1 MNITYVA
8 IGLLAFSL
16 IGILVLLLYLRII
29 KHKYKKNS
37 ALFAKDNLMVKNKS
51 SFKDI
56 LDRLYQIVY
65 MTFVKMPVI
74 KYYTKK
80 TRLKLEMTNDYT
92 EYELR
97 KRTGKYM
104 LFAVIFI
111 FISLFVL
118 INLVN
123 DLYMTLIVIVG
134 VLIIAEKMIDLGIT
148 SVSNKILRQMPDAF
162 TTIRHAFHEH
172 GMIDEAFST
181 VIDELGDKEI
191 GPQLRRIKEAI
202 ISDNPEVELEKY
214 YDSAPNRFLKLFAGI
229 SYLTYDLGDRKIDG
243 TSVYLKNLNN
253 ILQEIY
259 LEILKQDKIN
269 YMFRSLN
276 VIAVVP
282 LVCIKP
288 LQAWAESN
296 FPALSN
302 FYNSSFGFIMQSLI
316 IISIFV
322 SYLMLRIVKE
332 DSEQIKFDRV
342 ASVRWQDKLYKVPI
356 IKQIVDAFK
365 SRPHTRKN
373 RNETILIK
381 NTNSYL
387 TIEWLYVNKITAAF
401 VTFILALILMFNI
414 TRIDI
419 KATYEK
425 ISDEFLSFGQLTE
438 TQEQAAQA
446 INERD
451 KTYIDKYKNKNVTKE
466 QLEME
471 FTDPV
476 TGKADADEVAR
487 VYNKIQSVK
496 NSYIKFW
503 QVLTSFIL
511 AFIAYYAPSVMLF
524 IRNKIREMEKENE
537 IMQFQSIILM
547 LMYIDRIDVQT
558 ILEWLCRFSYAFKEP
573 ISTCLNNYEAGAYE
587 ALEDLKEAVPYKDF
601 QRIVEQLQ
609 SAVERI
615 PIRDAFDELETERA
629 FFYERRK
636 EGNERLIK
644 KKTTIGKV
652 LGFTPMVLLI
662 GGYLVAPLMIVSIM
676 QMMNYF
682 TKMSF

>member
-1 MNITYVA
+1 MSVTYIA
-8 IGLLAFSL
+8 IGLLAVSV
-16 IGILVLLLYLRII
+16 IGITVLLVYLRLL

-37 ALFAKDNLMVKNKS
+37 ALFAKDNLVVKNKS

-56 LDRLYQIVY
+56 FDRLYQMVY

-92 EYELR
+92 EYEIR

-104 LFAVIFI
+104 LIAVIFI
-111 FISLFVL
+111 FVSLFVL
-118 INLVN
+118 LNLVN
-123 DLYMTLIVIVG
+123 DLYMSLIVIVG

-148 SVSNKILRQMPDAF
+148 SVSNKILRQMPDTF
-162 TTIRHAFHEH
+162 TAIRHAFHEH
-172 GMIDEAFST
+172 GMIDEAFNT
-181 VIDELGDKEI
+181 AIDEMGDKEI
-191 GPQLRRIKEAI
+191 GPQLKKIKEAI

-214 YDSAPNRFLKLFAGI
+214 YDTAPNRFLKLFAGI
-229 SYLTYDLGDRKIDG
+229 SYLTYDLGDRKVDG

-253 ILQEIY
+253 ILQDIY

-276 VIAVVP
+276 IIAVVP

-288 LQAWAESN
+288 LQTWAESN

-342 ASVRWQDKLYKVPI
+342 ASVKWQDKLYKITIV
-356 IKQIVDAFK
+356 KLVVDAFK
-365 SRPHTRKN
+365 SRPHTKKN
-373 RNETILIK
+373 RKETMLIK

-387 TIEWLYVNKITAAF
+387 TIEWLYVNKITAAV

-414 TRIDI
+414 TRIDV
-419 KATYEK
+419 KATYNK

-438 TQEQAAQA
+438 QQEQAAQA
-446 INERD
+446 INDRD
-451 KTYIDKYKNKNVTKE
+451 KAYIDKYKNKNVTKE

-471 FTDPV
+471 FADPV
-476 TGKADADEVAR
+476 TGKADADEVTR
-487 VYNKIQSVK
+487 VYDKIQTVK

-503 QVLTSFIL
+503 QVLTSFVL
-511 AFIAYYAPSVMLF
+511 AFIAYFVPSIILF

-573 ISTCLNNYEAGAYE
+573 IATCLNNYESGAYE
-587 ALEDLKEAVPYKDF
+587 ALEELKEDVPYKDF
-601 QRIVEQLQ
+601 QRIIEQLQ

-629 FFYERRK
+629 FFHERRK

>member
-1 MNITYVA
+1 MSVTYIAV
-8 IGLLAFSL
+8 GLLAVSV
-16 IGILVLLLYLRII
+16 IGITVLLVYLRLL

-37 ALFAKDNLMVKNKS
+37 ALFAKDNLVVKNKS

-56 LDRLYQIVY
+56 FDRLYQMVY

-92 EYELR
+92 EYEIR

-104 LFAVIFI
+104 LIAVIFI
-111 FISLFVL
+111 FVSLFVL
-118 INLVN
+118 LNLVN
-123 DLYMTLIVIVG
+123 DLYMSLIVIVG

-148 SVSNKILRQMPDAF
+148 SVSNKILRQMPDTF
-162 TTIRHAFHEH
+162 TAIRHAFHEH
-172 GMIDEAFST
+172 GMIDEAFNT
-181 VIDELGDKEI
+181 AIDEMGDKEI
-191 GPQLRRIKEAI
+191 GPQLKKIKEAI

-214 YDSAPNRFLKLFAGI
+214 YDTAPNRFLKLFAGI
-229 SYLTYDLGDRKIDG
+229 SYLTYDLGDRKVDG

-253 ILQEIY
+253 ILQDIY

-276 VIAVVP
+276 IIAVVP
-282 LVCIKP
+282 LICIKP

-342 ASVRWQDKLYKVPI
+342 ASVKWQDKLYKITIV
-356 IKQIVDAFK
+356 KLVVDAFK
-365 SRPHTRKN
+365 SRPHTKKN
-373 RNETILIK
+373 RKETMLIK

-401 VTFILALILMFNI
+401 VTFILALILMFNV
-414 TRIDI
+414 TRIDV
-419 KATYEK
+419 KATYNK

-438 TQEQAAQA
+438 QQEQAAQA
-446 INERD
+446 INDRD

-471 FTDPV
+471 FADPV
-476 TGKADADEVAR
+476 TGKADADEVTR
-487 VYNKIQSVK
+487 VYDKIQSVK

-503 QVLTSFIL
+503 QVLTSFVL
-511 AFIAYYAPSVMLF
+511 AFIAYYVPSIILF

-573 ISTCLNNYEAGAYE
+573 IATCLNNYESGAYE
-587 ALEDLKEAVPYKDF
+587 ALEDLKEDVPYKDF
-601 QRIVEQLQ
+601 QRIIEQLQ

-629 FFYERRK
+629 FFHERRK

-644 KKTTIGKV
+644 KKTAIGKV

-676 QMMNYF
+676 QMMSYF

>member
-1 MNITYVA
+1 MSVTYIA
-8 IGLLAFSL
+8 IGLLAVSV
-16 IGILVLLLYLRII
+16 IGITVLLVYLRLL

-37 ALFAKDNLMVKNKS
+37 ALFAKDNLVVKNKS

-56 LDRLYQIVY
+56 FDRLYQMVY

-92 EYELR
+92 EYEIR

-104 LFAVIFI
+104 LIAVIFI
-111 FISLFVL
+111 FVSLFVL
-118 INLVN
+118 LNLVN
-123 DLYMTLIVIVG
+123 DLYMSLIVIVG

-148 SVSNKILRQMPDAF
+148 SVSNKILRQMPDTF
-162 TTIRHAFHEH
+162 TAIRHAFHEH
-172 GMIDEAFST
+172 GMIDEAFNT
-181 VIDELGDKEI
+181 AIDEMGDKEI
-191 GPQLRRIKEAI
+191 GPQLKKIKEAI

-214 YDSAPNRFLKLFAGI
+214 YDTAPNRFLKLFAGI
-229 SYLTYDLGDRKIDG
+229 SYLTYDLGDRKVDG

-253 ILQEIY
+253 ILQDIY

-276 VIAVVP
+276 IIAVVP
-282 LVCIKP
+282 LICIKP

-342 ASVRWQDKLYKVPI
+342 ASVKWQDKLYKITIV
-356 IKQIVDAFK
+356 KLVVDAFK
-365 SRPHTRKN
+365 SRPHTKKN
-373 RNETILIK
+373 RKETMLIK

-401 VTFILALILMFNI
+401 VTFILALILMFNV
-414 TRIDI
+414 TRIDV
-419 KATYEK
+419 KATYNK

-438 TQEQAAQA
+438 QQEQAAQA
-446 INERD
+446 INDRD

-471 FTDPV
+471 FADPV
-476 TGKADADEVAR
+476 TGKADADEVTR
-487 VYNKIQSVK
+487 VYDKIQSVK

-503 QVLTSFIL
+503 QVLTSFVL
-511 AFIAYYAPSVMLF
+511 AFIAYYVPSIILF

-573 ISTCLNNYEAGAYE
+573 IATCLNNYESGAYE
-587 ALEDLKEAVPYKDF
+587 ALEELKEDVPYKDF
-601 QRIVEQLQ
+601 QRIIEQLQ

-629 FFYERRK
+629 FFHERRK

-644 KKTTIGKV
+644 KKTAIGKV

-676 QMMNYF
+676 QMMSYF

>member
-1 MNITYVA
+1 MSVTYIA
-8 IGLLAFSL
+8 IGLLAVSV
-16 IGILVLLLYLRII
+16 IGITVLLVYLRLL

-37 ALFAKDNLMVKNKS
+37 ALFAKDNLVVKNKS

-56 LDRLYQIVY
+56 FDRLYQMVY

-92 EYELR
+92 EYEIR

-104 LFAVIFI
+104 LIAVIFI
-111 FISLFVL
+111 FVSLFVL
-118 INLVN
+118 LNLVN
-123 DLYMTLIVIVG
+123 DLYMSLIVIVG

-148 SVSNKILRQMPDAF
+148 SVSNKILRQMPDTF
-162 TTIRHAFHEH
+162 TAIRHAFHEH
-172 GMIDEAFST
+172 GMIDEAFNT
-181 VIDELGDKEI
+181 AIDEMGDKEI
-191 GPQLRRIKEAI
+191 GPQLKKIKEAI

-214 YDSAPNRFLKLFAGI
+214 YDTAPNRFLKLFAGI
-229 SYLTYDLGDRKIDG
+229 SYLTYDLGDMKVDG

-253 ILQEIY
+253 ILQDIY

-276 VIAVVP
+276 IIAVVP
-282 LVCIKP
+282 LICIKP

-342 ASVRWQDKLYKVPI
+342 ASVKWQDKLYKITIV
-356 IKQIVDAFK
+356 KLVVDAFK
-365 SRPHTRKN
+365 SRPHTKKN
-373 RNETILIK
+373 RKETMLIK

-401 VTFILALILMFNI
+401 VTFILALILMFNV
-414 TRIDI
+414 TRIDV
-419 KATYEK
+419 KATYNK

-438 TQEQAAQA
+438 QQEQAAQA
-446 INERD
+446 INDRD

-471 FTDPV
+471 FADPV
-476 TGKADADEVAR
+476 TGKADADEVTR
-487 VYNKIQSVK
+487 VYDKIQSVK

-503 QVLTSFIL
+503 QVLTSFVL
-511 AFIAYYAPSVMLF
+511 AFIAYYVPSIILF

-573 ISTCLNNYEAGAYE
+573 IATCLNNYESGAYE
-587 ALEDLKEAVPYKDF
+587 ALEDLKEDVPYKDF
-601 QRIVEQLQ
+601 QRIIEQLQ

-629 FFYERRK
+629 FFHERRK

-644 KKTTIGKV
+644 KKTAIGKV

>member
-16 IGILVLLLYLRII
+16 IGILVLLLYLKVI
-29 KHKYKKNS
+29 KHRYRKNS

-65 MTFVKMPVI
+65 MTFVKMPII

-172 GMIDEAFST
+172 GMIDEAFAT

-282 LVCIKP
+282 LICIKP

-342 ASVRWQDKLYKVPI
+342 ASVRWQDKLYKIPI

-365 SRPHTRKN
+365 SRPNTRKN

-401 VTFILALILMFNI
+401 VTFILAFTLMFNI
-414 TRIDI
+414 TRIDV

-438 TQEQAAQA
+438 QQEKAAQA
-446 INERD
+446 INDRD

-476 TGKADADEVAR
+476 TGKTDADEVTR
-487 VYNKIQSVK
+487 VYNKIQSIK

-511 AFIAYYAPSVMLF
+511 AFIAYYVPSVMLF

-573 ISTCLNNYEAGAYE
+573 IATCLNNYESGAYE

-644 KKTTIGKV
+644 KKTAIGKV

>member
-1 MNITYVA
+1 MNVTYIA
-8 IGLLAFSL
+8 IGLLAFSV
-16 IGILVLLLYLRII
+16 IGITALLVYLRLL
-29 KHKYKKNS
+29 KNKYKKNS
-37 ALFAKDNLMVKNKS
+37 ALFAKENLVVKSKS
-51 SFKDI
+51 SYKDI
-56 LDRLYQIVY
+56 FDRLYQIVY
-65 MTFVKMPVI
+65 MTFVKMPI
-74 KYYTKK
+74 LKYYTKK

-92 EYELR
+92 EYEIR
-97 KRTGKYM
+97 KRSGKYM
-104 LFAVIFI
+104 LVAVIFI
-111 FISLFVL
+111 FVSLFVL
-118 INLVN
+118 LNLVN
-123 DLYMTLIVIVG
+123 DLYMSLIVIVG

-148 SVSNKILRQMPDAF
+148 SVSNKILRQMPDTF
-162 TTIRHAFHEH
+162 TAIRHAFHEH
-172 GMIDEAFST
+172 GMIDEAFNT
-181 VIDELGDKEI
+181 AIDEMGDKEI
-191 GPQLRRIKEAI
+191 GPQLKKIKEAI

-214 YDSAPNRFLKLFAGI
+214 YDTAPNRFLKLFAGV
-229 SYLTYDLGDRKIDG
+229 SYLTYDLGDRKVDG

-253 ILQEIY
+253 ILQDIY

-276 VIAVVP
+276 IIAVVP

-342 ASVRWQDKLYKVPI
+342 ASVKWQDKLYKITVV
-356 IKQIVDAFK
+356 KLVVDAFK
-365 SRPHTRKN
+365 SKPHTKKN
-373 RNETILIK
+373 RRETALIK

-387 TIEWLYVNKITAAF
+387 TIEWLYVNKITAAV

-419 KATYEK
+419 RATYNR

-438 TQEQAAQA
+438 QQEKAAQA
-446 INERD
+446 INDRD
-451 KTYIDKYKNKNVTKE
+451 KTYIDKYKKQNVTKE

-487 VYNKIQSVK
+487 VYDKIQTVK

-511 AFIAYYAPSVMLF
+511 AFIAYYVPSIMLF

-573 ISTCLNNYEAGAYE
+573 IATCLNNYEAGAYE

-615 PIRDAFDELETERA
+615 PVRDAFDELETERA
-629 FFYERRK
+629 FFHERRK

-676 QMMNYF
+676 QMMSYF

>member
-1 MNITYVA
+1 MSVTYIA
-8 IGLLAFSL
+8 IGLLAVSV
-16 IGILVLLLYLRII
+16 IGITVLLVYLRLL

-37 ALFAKDNLMVKNKS
+37 ALFAKDNLVVKNKS

-56 LDRLYQIVY
+56 FDRLYQMVY

-92 EYELR
+92 EYEIR

-104 LFAVIFI
+104 LIAVIFI
-111 FISLFVL
+111 FVSLFVL
-118 INLVN
+118 LNLVN
-123 DLYMTLIVIVG
+123 DLYMSLIVIVG

-148 SVSNKILRQMPDAF
+148 SVSNKILRQMPDTF
-162 TTIRHAFHEH
+162 TAIRHAFHEH
-172 GMIDEAFST
+172 GMIDEAFNT
-181 VIDELGDKEI
+181 AIDEMGDKEI
-191 GPQLRRIKEAI
+191 GPQLKKIKEAI

-214 YDSAPNRFLKLFAGI
+214 YDTAPNRFLKLFAGI
-229 SYLTYDLGDRKIDG
+229 SYLTYDLGDRKVDG

-253 ILQEIY
+253 ILQDIY

-276 VIAVVP
+276 IIAVVP

-342 ASVRWQDKLYKVPI
+342 ASVKWQDKLYKITIV
-356 IKQIVDAFK
+356 KLVVDAFK
-365 SRPHTRKN
+365 SRPHTKKN
-373 RNETILIK
+373 RKETMLIK

-387 TIEWLYVNKITAAF
+387 TIEWLYVNKITAAV

-414 TRIDI
+414 TRIDV
-419 KATYEK
+419 KATYNK

-438 TQEQAAQA
+438 QQEQAAQA
-446 INERD
+446 INDRD
-451 KTYIDKYKNKNVTKE
+451 KTYIDKYKNKKVTKE

-471 FTDPV
+471 FADPV
-476 TGKADADEVAR
+476 TGKADADEVTR
-487 VYNKIQSVK
+487 VYDKIQSVK

-503 QVLTSFIL
+503 QVLTSFVL
-511 AFIAYYAPSVMLF
+511 AFIAYYVPSIILF

-573 ISTCLNNYEAGAYE
+573 IATCLNNYESGAYE
-587 ALEDLKEAVPYKDF
+587 ALEELKEDVPYKDF
-601 QRIVEQLQ
+601 QRIIEQLQ

-629 FFYERRK
+629 FFHERRK

-644 KKTTIGKV
+644 KKTAIGKV

-676 QMMNYF
+676 QMMSYF

>member
-1 MNITYVA
+1 MSVTYIA
-8 IGLLAFSL
+8 IGLLAVSV
-16 IGILVLLLYLRII
+16 IGITVLLVYLRLL

-37 ALFAKDNLMVKNKS
+37 ALFAKDNLVVKNKS

-56 LDRLYQIVY
+56 FDRLYQMVY

-92 EYELR
+92 EYEIR

-104 LFAVIFI
+104 LIAVIFI
-111 FISLFVL
+111 FVSLFVL
-118 INLVN
+118 LNLVN
-123 DLYMTLIVIVG
+123 DLYMSLIVIVG

-148 SVSNKILRQMPDAF
+148 SVSNKILRQMPDTF
-162 TTIRHAFHEH
+162 TAIRHAFHEH
-172 GMIDEAFST
+172 GMIDEAFNT
-181 VIDELGDKEI
+181 AIDEMGDKEI
-191 GPQLRRIKEAI
+191 GPQLKKIKEAI

-214 YDSAPNRFLKLFAGI
+214 YDTAPNRFLKLFAGI
-229 SYLTYDLGDRKIDG
+229 SYLTYDLGDRKVEG

-253 ILQEIY
+253 ILQDIY

-276 VIAVVP
+276 IIAVVP
-282 LVCIKP
+282 LICIKP

-342 ASVRWQDKLYKVPI
+342 ASVKWQDKLYKITIV
-356 IKQIVDAFK
+356 KLVVDAFK
-365 SRPHTRKN
+365 SRPHTKKN
-373 RNETILIK
+373 RKETMLIK

-387 TIEWLYVNKITAAF
+387 TIEWLYVNKITAAV
-401 VTFILALILMFNI
+401 VTFILALILMFNV
-414 TRIDI
+414 TRIDV
-419 KATYEK
+419 KATYNK

-438 TQEQAAQA
+438 QQEQVAQA
-446 INERD
+446 INDRD

-471 FTDPV
+471 FADPV
-476 TGKADADEVAR
+476 TGKADADEVTR
-487 VYNKIQSVK
+487 VYDKIQSVK

-503 QVLTSFIL
+503 QVLTSFVL
-511 AFIAYYAPSVMLF
+511 AFIAYYVPSIILF

-573 ISTCLNNYEAGAYE
+573 IATCLNNYESGAYE
-587 ALEDLKEAVPYKDF
+587 ALEDLKEDVPYKDF
-601 QRIVEQLQ
+601 QRIIEQLQ

-629 FFYERRK
+629 FFHERRK

-644 KKTTIGKV
+644 KKTAIGKV

>member
-1 MNITYVA
+1 MSVTYIA
-8 IGLLAFSL
+8 IGLLAVSV
-16 IGILVLLLYLRII
+16 IGITVLLVYLRLL

-37 ALFAKDNLMVKNKS
+37 ALFAKDNLVVKNKS

-56 LDRLYQIVY
+56 FDRLYQMVY

-92 EYELR
+92 EYEIR

-104 LFAVIFI
+104 LIAVIFI
-111 FISLFVL
+111 FVSLFVL
-118 INLVN
+118 LNLVN
-123 DLYMTLIVIVG
+123 DLYMSLIVIVG

-148 SVSNKILRQMPDAF
+148 SVSNKILRQMPDTF
-162 TTIRHAFHEH
+162 TAIRHAFHEH
-172 GMIDEAFST
+172 GMIDEAFNT
-181 VIDELGDKEI
+181 AIDEMGDKEI
-191 GPQLRRIKEAI
+191 GPQLKKIKEAI

-214 YDSAPNRFLKLFAGI
+214 YDTAPNRFLKLFAGI
-229 SYLTYDLGDRKIDG
+229 SYLTYDLGDRKVEG

-253 ILQEIY
+253 ILQDIY

-276 VIAVVP
+276 IIAVVP
-282 LVCIKP
+282 LICIKP

-342 ASVRWQDKLYKVPI
+342 ASVKWQDKLYKITIV
-356 IKQIVDAFK
+356 KLVVDAFK
-365 SRPHTRKN
+365 SRPHTKKN
-373 RNETILIK
+373 RKETMLIK

-387 TIEWLYVNKITAAF
+387 TIEWLYVNKITAAV
-401 VTFILALILMFNI
+401 VTFILALILMFNV
-414 TRIDI
+414 TRIDV
-419 KATYEK
+419 KATYNK

-438 TQEQAAQA
+438 QQEQAAQA
-446 INERD
+446 INDRD

-471 FTDPV
+471 FADPV
-476 TGKADADEVAR
+476 TGKADADEVTR
-487 VYNKIQSVK
+487 VYDKIQSVK

-503 QVLTSFIL
+503 QVLTSFVL
-511 AFIAYYAPSVMLF
+511 AFIAYYVPSIILF

-573 ISTCLNNYEAGAYE
+573 IATCLNNYESGAYE
-587 ALEDLKEAVPYKDF
+587 ALEDLKEDVPYKDF
-601 QRIVEQLQ
+601 QRIIEQLQ

-629 FFYERRK
+629 FFHERRK

-644 KKTTIGKV
+644 KKTAIGKV

>member
-1 MNITYVA
+1 MSVTYIA
-8 IGLLAFSL
+8 IGLLAVSV
-16 IGILVLLLYLRII
+16 IGITVLLVYLRLL

-37 ALFAKDNLMVKNKS
+37 ALFAKDNLVVKNKS
-51 SFKDI
+51 SFKD
-56 LDRLYQIVY
+56 LFDRLYQMVY

-92 EYELR
+92 EYEIR

-104 LFAVIFI
+104 LIAVIFI
-111 FISLFVL
+111 FVSLFVL
-118 INLVN
+118 LNLVN
-123 DLYMTLIVIVG
+123 DLYMSLIVIVG

-148 SVSNKILRQMPDAF
+148 SVSNKILRQMPDTF
-162 TTIRHAFHEH
+162 TAIRHAFHEH
-172 GMIDEAFST
+172 GMIDEAFNT
-181 VIDELGDKEI
+181 AIDEMGDKEI
-191 GPQLRRIKEAI
+191 GPQLKKIKEAI

-214 YDSAPNRFLKLFAGI
+214 YDTAPNRFLKLFAGI
-229 SYLTYDLGDRKIDG
+229 SYLTYDLGDRKVDG

-253 ILQEIY
+253 ILQDIY

-276 VIAVVP
+276 IIAVVP
-282 LVCIKP
+282 LICIKP

-342 ASVRWQDKLYKVPI
+342 ASVKWQDKLYKITIV
-356 IKQIVDAFK
+356 KLVVDAFK
-365 SRPHTRKN
+365 SRPHTKKN
-373 RNETILIK
+373 RKETMLIK

-387 TIEWLYVNKITAAF
+387 TIEWLYVNKITAAV

-414 TRIDI
+414 TRIDV
-419 KATYEK
+419 KATYNK

-438 TQEQAAQA
+438 QQEQAAQS
-446 INERD
+446 INDRD

-471 FTDPV
+471 FADPV
-476 TGKADADEVAR
+476 TGKADADEVTR
-487 VYNKIQSVK
+487 VYDKIQSVK

-503 QVLTSFIL
+503 QVLTSFVL
-511 AFIAYYAPSVMLF
+511 AFIAYYVPSIILF

-573 ISTCLNNYEAGAYE
+573 IATCLNNYESGAYE
-587 ALEDLKEAVPYKDF
+587 ALEDLKEDVPYKDF
-601 QRIVEQLQ
+601 QRIIEQLQ

-629 FFYERRK
+629 FFHERRK

-644 KKTTIGKV
+644 KKTAIGKV

>member
-1 MNITYVA
+1 MSVTYIA
-8 IGLLAFSL
+8 IGLLAVSV
-16 IGILVLLLYLRII
+16 IGITALLVYLRLL

-37 ALFAKDNLMVKNKS
+37 ALFAKDNLVVKNKS

-56 LDRLYQIVY
+56 FDRLYQMVY

-92 EYELR
+92 EYEIR

-104 LFAVIFI
+104 LIAVIFI
-111 FISLFVL
+111 FVSLFVL
-118 INLVN
+118 LNLVN
-123 DLYMTLIVIVG
+123 DLYMSLIVIVG

-148 SVSNKILRQMPDAF
+148 SVSNKILRQMPDTF
-162 TTIRHAFHEH
+162 TAIRHAFHEH
-172 GMIDEAFST
+172 GMIDEAFNT
-181 VIDELGDKEI
+181 AIDEMGDKEI
-191 GPQLRRIKEAI
+191 GPQLKKIKEAI

-214 YDSAPNRFLKLFAGI
+214 YDTAPNRFLKLFAGI
-229 SYLTYDLGDRKIDG
+229 SYLTYDLGDRKVDG

-253 ILQEIY
+253 ILQDIY

-276 VIAVVP
+276 IIAVVP
-282 LVCIKP
+282 LICIKP

-342 ASVRWQDKLYKVPI
+342 ASVKWQDKLYKITIV
-356 IKQIVDAFK
+356 KLVVDAFK
-365 SRPHTRKN
+365 SRPHTKKN
-373 RNETILIK
+373 RKETMLIK

-387 TIEWLYVNKITAAF
+387 TIEWLYVNKITAAV
-401 VTFILALILMFNI
+401 VTFILALILMFNV
-414 TRIDI
+414 TRIDV
-419 KATYEK
+419 KATYNK

-438 TQEQAAQA
+438 QQEQAAQA
-446 INERD
+446 INDRD

-471 FTDPV
+471 FADPV
-476 TGKADADEVAR
+476 TGKADADEVTR
-487 VYNKIQSVK
+487 VYDKIQSVK

-503 QVLTSFIL
+503 QVLTSFVL
-511 AFIAYYAPSVMLF
+511 AFIAYYVPSIILF

-573 ISTCLNNYEAGAYE
+573 IATCLNNYESGAYE
-587 ALEDLKEAVPYKDF
+587 ALEDLKEDVPYKDF
-601 QRIVEQLQ
+601 QRIIEQLQ

-629 FFYERRK
+629 FFHERRK

>member
-1 MNITYVA
+1 MSVTYIA
-8 IGLLAFSL
+8 IGLLAVSV
-16 IGILVLLLYLRII
+16 IGITVLLVYLRLL

-37 ALFAKDNLMVKNKS
+37 ALFAKDNLVVKNKS

-56 LDRLYQIVY
+56 FDRLYQMVY

-92 EYELR
+92 EYEIR

-104 LFAVIFI
+104 LIAVIFI
-111 FISLFVL
+111 FVSLFVL
-118 INLVN
+118 LNLVN
-123 DLYMTLIVIVG
+123 DLYMSLIVIVG

-148 SVSNKILRQMPDAF
+148 SVSNKILRQMPDTF
-162 TTIRHAFHEH
+162 TAIRHAFHEH
-172 GMIDEAFST
+172 GMIDEAFNT
-181 VIDELGDKEI
+181 AIDEMGDKEI
-191 GPQLRRIKEAI
+191 GPQLKKIKEAI

-214 YDSAPNRFLKLFAGI
+214 YDTAPNRFLKLFAGI
-229 SYLTYDLGDRKIDG
+229 SYLTYDLGDRKVDG

-253 ILQEIY
+253 ILQDIY

-288 LQAWAESN
+288 LQAWSESN

-342 ASVRWQDKLYKVPI
+342 ASVKWQDKLYKITIV
-356 IKQIVDAFK
+356 KLVVDAFK
-365 SRPHTRKN
+365 SRPHTKKN
-373 RNETILIK
+373 RKETMLIK

-387 TIEWLYVNKITAAF
+387 TIEWLYVNKITAAV

-414 TRIDI
+414 TRIDV
-419 KATYEK
+419 KATYNK

-438 TQEQAAQA
+438 QQEQAAQA
-446 INERD
+446 INDRD
-451 KTYIDKYKNKNVTKE
+451 KTYIDKYKNQNVTKE

-471 FTDPV
+471 FADPV
-476 TGKADADEVAR
+476 TGKADADEVTR
-487 VYNKIQSVK
+487 VYDKIQSVK

-503 QVLTSFIL
+503 QVLTSFVL
-511 AFIAYYAPSVMLF
+511 AFIAYYVPSIILF

-573 ISTCLNNYEAGAYE
+573 IATCLNNYEAGAYE
-587 ALEDLKEAVPYKDF
+587 ALEDLKEDVPYKDF
-601 QRIVEQLQ
+601 QRIIEQLQ

-629 FFYERRK
+629 FFHERRK

-662 GGYLVAPLMIVSIM
+662 GGYLVAPLMLVSIM

>member
-1 MNITYVA
+1 MSVTYIA
-8 IGLLAFSL
+8 IGLLAVSV
-16 IGILVLLLYLRII
+16 IGITVLLVYLRLL

-37 ALFAKDNLMVKNKS
+37 ALFAKDNLVVKNKS

-56 LDRLYQIVY
+56 FDRLYQMVY

-92 EYELR
+92 EYEIR

-104 LFAVIFI
+104 LIAVIFI
-111 FISLFVL
+111 FVSLFVL
-118 INLVN
+118 LNLVN
-123 DLYMTLIVIVG
+123 DLYMSLIVIVG

-148 SVSNKILRQMPDAF
+148 SVSNKILRQMPDTF
-162 TTIRHAFHEH
+162 TAIRHAFHEH
-172 GMIDEAFST
+172 GMIDEAFNT
-181 VIDELGDKEI
+181 AIDEMGDKEI
-191 GPQLRRIKEAI
+191 GPQLKKIKEAI

-214 YDSAPNRFLKLFAGI
+214 YDTAPNRFLKLFAGI
-229 SYLTYDLGDRKIDG
+229 SYLTYDLGDRKVDG

-253 ILQEIY
+253 ILQDIY

-276 VIAVVP
+276 IIAVVP
-282 LVCIKP
+282 LICIKP

-342 ASVRWQDKLYKVPI
+342 ASVKWQDKLYKI
-356 IKQIVDAFK
+356 TIVKLVVDTFK
-365 SRPHTRKN
+365 SRPHTKKN
-373 RNETILIK
+373 RKETMLIK

-387 TIEWLYVNKITAAF
+387 TIEWLYVNKITAAV
-401 VTFILALILMFNI
+401 VTFILALILMFNV
-414 TRIDI
+414 TRIDV
-419 KATYEK
+419 KATYNK

-438 TQEQAAQA
+438 QQEQAAQA
-446 INERD
+446 INDRD

-471 FTDPV
+471 FADPV
-476 TGKADADEVAR
+476 TGKADADEVTR
-487 VYNKIQSVK
+487 VYDKIQSVK

-503 QVLTSFIL
+503 QVLTSFVL
-511 AFIAYYAPSVMLF
+511 AFIAYYVPSIILF

-573 ISTCLNNYEAGAYE
+573 IATCLNNYESGAYE
-587 ALEDLKEAVPYKDF
+587 ALEDLKEDVPYKDF
-601 QRIVEQLQ
+601 QRIIEQLQ

-629 FFYERRK
+629 FFHERRK

-644 KKTTIGKV
+644 KKTAIGKV

>member
-1 MNITYVA
+1 MSVTYIA
-8 IGLLAFSL
+8 IGLLAVSV
-16 IGILVLLLYLRII
+16 IGITVLLVYLRLL

-37 ALFAKDNLMVKNKS
+37 ALFAKDNLVVKNKS

-56 LDRLYQIVY
+56 FDRLYQMVY

-92 EYELR
+92 EYEIR

-104 LFAVIFI
+104 LIAVIFI
-111 FISLFVL
+111 FVSLFVL
-118 INLVN
+118 LNLVN
-123 DLYMTLIVIVG
+123 DLYMSLIVIVG

-148 SVSNKILRQMPDAF
+148 SVSNKILRQMPDTF
-162 TTIRHAFHEH
+162 TAIRHAFHEH
-172 GMIDEAFST
+172 GMIDEAFNT
-181 VIDELGDKEI
+181 AIDEMGDKEI
-191 GPQLRRIKEAI
+191 GPQLKKIKEAI

-214 YDSAPNRFLKLFAGI
+214 YDTAPNRFLKLFAGI
-229 SYLTYDLGDRKIDG
+229 SYLTYDLGDRKVEG

-253 ILQEIY
+253 ILQDIY

-276 VIAVVP
+276 IIAVVP
-282 LVCIKP
+282 LICIKP

-342 ASVRWQDKLYKVPI
+342 ASVKWQDKLYKITIV
-356 IKQIVDAFK
+356 KLVVDAFK
-365 SRPHTRKN
+365 SRPHTKKN
-373 RNETILIK
+373 RKETMLIK

-401 VTFILALILMFNI
+401 VTFILALILMFNV
-414 TRIDI
+414 TRIDV
-419 KATYEK
+419 KATYNK

-438 TQEQAAQA
+438 QQEQAAQA
-446 INERD
+446 INDRD

-471 FTDPV
+471 FADPV
-476 TGKADADEVAR
+476 TGKADADEVTR
-487 VYNKIQSVK
+487 VYDKIQSVK

-503 QVLTSFIL
+503 QVLTSFVL
-511 AFIAYYAPSVMLF
+511 AFIAYYVPSIILF

-573 ISTCLNNYEAGAYE
+573 IATCLNNYESGAYE
-587 ALEDLKEAVPYKDF
+587 ALEDLKEDVPYKDF
-601 QRIVEQLQ
+601 QRIIEQLQ

-629 FFYERRK
+629 FFHERRK

-644 KKTTIGKV
+644 KKTAIGKV

>member
-1 MNITYVA
+1 MSVTYIA
-8 IGLLAFSL
+8 IGLLAVSV
-16 IGILVLLLYLRII
+16 IGITVLLVYLRLL

-37 ALFAKDNLMVKNKS
+37 ALFAKDNLVVKNKS

-56 LDRLYQIVY
+56 FDRLYQMVY

-92 EYELR
+92 EYEIR

-104 LFAVIFI
+104 LIAVIFI
-111 FISLFVL
+111 FVSLFVL
-118 INLVN
+118 LNLVN
-123 DLYMTLIVIVG
+123 DLYMSLIVIVG

-148 SVSNKILRQMPDAF
+148 SVSNKILRQMPDTF
-162 TTIRHAFHEH
+162 TAIRHAFHEH
-172 GMIDEAFST
+172 GMIDEAFNT
-181 VIDELGDKEI
+181 AIDEMGDKEI
-191 GPQLRRIKEAI
+191 GPQLKKIKEAI

-214 YDSAPNRFLKLFAGI
+214 YDTAPNRFLKLFAGI
-229 SYLTYDLGDRKIDG
+229 SYLTYDLGDRKVEG

-253 ILQEIY
+253 ILQDIY

-276 VIAVVP
+276 IIAVVP
-282 LVCIKP
+282 LICIKP

-342 ASVRWQDKLYKVPI
+342 ASVKWQDKLYKITIV
-356 IKQIVDAFK
+356 KLVVDAFK
-365 SRPHTRKN
+365 SRPHTKKN
-373 RNETILIK
+373 RKETMLIK

-401 VTFILALILMFNI
+401 VTFILALILMFNV
-414 TRIDI
+414 TRIDV
-419 KATYEK
+419 KATYNK

-438 TQEQAAQA
+438 QQEQAAQA
-446 INERD
+446 INDRD

-471 FTDPV
+471 FADPV
-476 TGKADADEVAR
+476 TGKADADEVTR
-487 VYNKIQSVK
+487 VYDKIQSVK

-503 QVLTSFIL
+503 QVLTSFVL
-511 AFIAYYAPSVMLF
+511 AFIAYYVPSIILF

-573 ISTCLNNYEAGAYE
+573 IATCLNNYESGAYE
-587 ALEDLKEAVPYKDF
+587 ALEELKEDVPYKDF
-601 QRIVEQLQ
+601 QRIIEQLQ

-629 FFYERRK
+629 FFHERRK

-644 KKTTIGKV
+644 KKTAIGKV

-676 QMMNYF
+676 QMMSYF

>member
-1 MNITYVA
+1 MSVTYIA
-8 IGLLAFSL
+8 IGLLAVSV
-16 IGILVLLLYLRII
+16 IGITVLLVYLRLL

-37 ALFAKDNLMVKNKS
+37 ALFAKDNLVVKNKS

-56 LDRLYQIVY
+56 FDRLYQMVY

-92 EYELR
+92 EYEIR

-104 LFAVIFI
+104 LIAVIFI
-111 FISLFVL
+111 FVSLFVL
-118 INLVN
+118 LNLVN
-123 DLYMTLIVIVG
+123 DLYMSLIVIVG

-148 SVSNKILRQMPDAF
+148 SVSNKILRQMPDTF
-162 TTIRHAFHEH
+162 TAIRHAFHEH
-172 GMIDEAFST
+172 GMIDEAFNT
-181 VIDELGDKEI
+181 AIDEMGDKEI
-191 GPQLRRIKEAI
+191 GPQLKKIKEAI

-214 YDSAPNRFLKLFAGI
+214 YDTAPNRFLKLFAGI
-229 SYLTYDLGDRKIDG
+229 SYLTYDLGDRKVDG

-253 ILQEIY
+253 ILQDIY

-276 VIAVVP
+276 IIAVVP

-342 ASVRWQDKLYKVPI
+342 ASVKWQDKLYKITIV
-356 IKQIVDAFK
+356 KLVVDAFK
-365 SRPHTRKN
+365 SRPHTKKN
-373 RNETILIK
+373 RKETMLIK

-387 TIEWLYVNKITAAF
+387 TIEWLYVNKITAAV

-414 TRIDI
+414 TRIDV
-419 KATYEK
+419 KATYNK

-438 TQEQAAQA
+438 QQEQAAQA
-446 INERD
+446 INDRD

-471 FTDPV
+471 FADPV

-487 VYNKIQSVK
+487 VYDKIQSVK

-503 QVLTSFIL
+503 QVLTSFVL
-511 AFIAYYAPSVMLF
+511 AFIAYYVPSIILF

-573 ISTCLNNYEAGAYE
+573 IATCLNNYESGAYE
-587 ALEDLKEAVPYKDF
+587 SLEELKEGVPYKDF
-601 QRIVEQLQ
+601 QRIIEQLQ

-629 FFYERRK
+629 FFHERRK

-676 QMMNYF
+676 QMMSYF

>member
-1 MNITYVA
+1 MSVTYIA
-8 IGLLAFSL
+8 IGLLAVSV
-16 IGILVLLLYLRII
+16 IGITVLLVYLRLL

-37 ALFAKDNLMVKNKS
+37 ALFAKDNLVVKNKS

-56 LDRLYQIVY
+56 FDRLYQMVY

-92 EYELR
+92 EYEIR

-104 LFAVIFI
+104 LIAVIFI
-111 FISLFVL
+111 FVSLFVL
-118 INLVN
+118 LNLVN
-123 DLYMTLIVIVG
+123 DLYMSLIVIVG

-148 SVSNKILRQMPDAF
+148 SVSNKILRQMPDTF
-162 TTIRHAFHEH
+162 TAIRHAFHEH
-172 GMIDEAFST
+172 GMIDEAFNT
-181 VIDELGDKEI
+181 AIDEMGDKEI
-191 GPQLRRIKEAI
+191 GPQLKKIKEAI

-214 YDSAPNRFLKLFAGI
+214 YDTAPNRFLKLFAGI
-229 SYLTYDLGDRKIDG
+229 SYLTYDLGDRKVDG

-253 ILQEIY
+253 ILQDIY

-276 VIAVVP
+276 IIAVVP
-282 LVCIKP
+282 LICIKP

-342 ASVRWQDKLYKVPI
+342 ASVKWQDKLYKITIV
-356 IKQIVDAFK
+356 KLVVDAFK
-365 SRPHTRKN
+365 SRPHTKKN
-373 RNETILIK
+373 RKETMLIK

-387 TIEWLYVNKITAAF
+387 TIEWLYVNKITAAV

-414 TRIDI
+414 TRIDVR
-419 KATYEK
+419 ATYNK

-438 TQEQAAQA
+438 QQEQAAQA
-446 INERD
+446 INDRD

-471 FTDPV
+471 FADPV
-476 TGKADADEVAR
+476 TGKADADEVTR
-487 VYNKIQSVK
+487 VYDKIQTVK

-503 QVLTSFIL
+503 QVLTSFVL
-511 AFIAYYAPSVMLF
+511 AFIAYYVPSIILF

-573 ISTCLNNYEAGAYE
+573 IATCLNNYESGAYE
-587 ALEDLKEAVPYKDF
+587 ALEELKEDVPYKDF
-601 QRIVEQLQ
+601 QRIIEQLQ

-629 FFYERRK
+629 FFHERRK

-644 KKTTIGKV
+644 KKTAIGKV

-676 QMMNYF
+676 QMMSYF

>member
-1 MNITYVA
+1 MSVTYIA
-8 IGLLAFSL
+8 IGLLAFSI
-16 IGILVLLLYLRII
+16 IGITVLLIYLRMV

-37 ALFAKDNLMVKNKS
+37 ALFAKDNLVVKNKT
-51 SFKDI
+51 SFKDAF
-56 LDRLYQIVY
+56 DRLFQIVY
-65 MTFVKMPVI
+65 MTFVKMPII

-97 KRTGKYM
+97 RRSGKYM
-104 LFAVIFI
+104 LIAVIFI
-111 FISLFVL
+111 FVSLFVL
-118 INLVN
+118 LNLVN
-123 DLYMTLIVIVG
+123 DLYMSLIVIVG

-148 SVSNKILRQMPDAF
+148 SVSNKILRQMPDVF

-181 VIDELGDKEI
+181 AIDEFGDKEI

-229 SYLTYDLGDRKIDG
+229 SYLTYDLGDRKVDG

-253 ILQEIY
+253 ILQDIY

-276 VIAVVP
+276 IIAVVP

-288 LQAWAESN
+288 LQGWAESN

-322 SYLMLRIVKE
+322 SYLLLRIVKE

-342 ASVRWQDKLYKVPI
+342 TNVRWQDKLYKHTLV
-356 IKQIVDAFK
+356 KLIVDAFK
-365 SRPHTRKN
+365 TKEHTRKY
-373 RNETILIK
+373 RRETELIK

-387 TIEWLYVNKITAAF
+387 TIEWLYVNKITAAV

-419 KATYEK
+419 RATYTK

-438 TQEQAAQA
+438 QQEAAAQA
-446 INERD
+446 INDRD

-466 QLEME
+466 QIEME
-471 FTDPV
+471 MADPV

-487 VYNKIQSVK
+487 VYDKIQSVK

-511 AFIAYYAPSVMLF
+511 ALIAYYVPSLVLF

-547 LMYIDRIDVQT
+547 LMYIDRVDVQT

-573 ISTCLNNYEAGAYE
+573 IATCLNNYEAGAYD
-587 ALEDLKEAVPYKDF
+587 ALEELKEVVPYKDF

-629 FFYERRK
+629 FFHERRK

-644 KKTTIGKV
+644 KKVTIGKV

-676 QMMNYF
+676 QMMSYF

>member
-1 MNITYVA
+1 MSVTYIA
-8 IGLLAFSL
+8 IGLLAVSV
-16 IGILVLLLYLRII
+16 IGITVLLVYLRLL

-37 ALFAKDNLMVKNKS
+37 ALFAKDNLVVKNKS

-56 LDRLYQIVY
+56 FDRLYQIVY

-92 EYELR
+92 EYEIR

-104 LFAVIFI
+104 LIAVIFI
-111 FISLFVL
+111 FVSLFVL
-118 INLVN
+118 LNLVN
-123 DLYMTLIVIVG
+123 DLYMSLIVIVG

-148 SVSNKILRQMPDAF
+148 SVSNKILRQMPDTF
-162 TTIRHAFHEH
+162 TAIRHAFHEH
-172 GMIDEAFST
+172 GMIDEAFNT
-181 VIDELGDKEI
+181 AIDEMGDKEI
-191 GPQLRRIKEAI
+191 GPQLKKIKEAI
-202 ISDNPEVELEKY
+202 ISNNPEVELEKY
-214 YDSAPNRFLKLFAGI
+214 YDTAPNRFLKLFAGI
-229 SYLTYDLGDRKIDG
+229 SYLTYDLGDRKVDG

-253 ILQEIY
+253 ILQDIY

-276 VIAVVP
+276 IIAVVP

-342 ASVRWQDKLYKVPI
+342 ASVKWQDKLYKITIV
-356 IKQIVDAFK
+356 KLVVDAFK
-365 SRPHTRKN
+365 SRPHTKKN
-373 RNETILIK
+373 RKETMLIK

-387 TIEWLYVNKITAAF
+387 TIEWLYVNKITAAV

-414 TRIDI
+414 TRIDVR
-419 KATYEK
+419 ATYNK

-438 TQEQAAQA
+438 QQEQAAQA
-446 INERD
+446 INDRD
-451 KTYIDKYKNKNVTKE
+451 KTYIDKYKNKKVTKE

-471 FTDPV
+471 FADPV
-476 TGKADADEVAR
+476 TGKADADEVTR
-487 VYNKIQSVK
+487 VYDKIQSVK

-503 QVLTSFIL
+503 QVLTSFVL
-511 AFIAYYAPSVMLF
+511 AFIAYYVPSIILF

-573 ISTCLNNYEAGAYE
+573 IATCLNNYEAGAYE
-587 ALEDLKEAVPYKDF
+587 ALEELKEDVPYKDF
-601 QRIVEQLQ
+601 QRIIEQLQ

-629 FFYERRK
+629 FFHERRK

-676 QMMNYF
+676 QMMSYF

>member
-1 MNITYVA
+1 MSVTYIA
-8 IGLLAFSL
+8 IGLLAVSV
-16 IGILVLLLYLRII
+16 IGITVLLVYLRLL

-37 ALFAKDNLMVKNKS
+37 ALFAKDNLVVKNKS

-56 LDRLYQIVY
+56 FDRLYQMVY

-92 EYELR
+92 EYEIR

-104 LFAVIFI
+104 LIAVIFI
-111 FISLFVL
+111 FVSLFVL
-118 INLVN
+118 LNLVN
-123 DLYMTLIVIVG
+123 DLYMSLIVIVG

-148 SVSNKILRQMPDAF
+148 SVSNKILRQMPDTF
-162 TTIRHAFHEH
+162 TAIRHAFHEH
-172 GMIDEAFST
+172 GMIDEAFNT
-181 VIDELGDKEI
+181 AIDEMGYKEI
-191 GPQLRRIKEAI
+191 GPQLKKIKEAI

-214 YDSAPNRFLKLFAGI
+214 YDTAPNRFLKLFAGI
-229 SYLTYDLGDRKIDG
+229 SYLTYDLGDRKVDG

-253 ILQEIY
+253 ILQDIY

-276 VIAVVP
+276 IIAVVP
-282 LVCIKP
+282 LICIKP

-342 ASVRWQDKLYKVPI
+342 ASVKWQDKLYKITIV
-356 IKQIVDAFK
+356 KLVVDAFK
-365 SRPHTRKN
+365 SRPHTKKN
-373 RNETILIK
+373 RKETMLIK

-387 TIEWLYVNKITAAF
+387 TIEWLYVNKITAAV
-401 VTFILALILMFNI
+401 VTFILALILMFNV
-414 TRIDI
+414 TRIDV
-419 KATYEK
+419 KATYNK

-438 TQEQAAQA
+438 QQEQAAQA
-446 INERD
+446 INDRD

-471 FTDPV
+471 FADPV
-476 TGKADADEVAR
+476 TGKADADEVTR
-487 VYNKIQSVK
+487 VYDKIQSVK

-503 QVLTSFIL
+503 QVLTSFVL
-511 AFIAYYAPSVMLF
+511 AFIAYYVPSIILF

-573 ISTCLNNYEAGAYE
+573 IATCLNNYESGAYE
-587 ALEDLKEAVPYKDF
+587 ALEDLKEDVPYKDF
-601 QRIVEQLQ
+601 QRIIEQLQ

-629 FFYERRK
+629 FFHERRK

-644 KKTTIGKV
+644 KKTAIGKV

>member
-1 MNITYVA
+1 MSVTYIA
-8 IGLLAFSL
+8 IGLLAISV
-16 IGILVLLLYLRII
+16 IGITVLLVYLRLL

-37 ALFAKDNLMVKNKS
+37 ALFAKDNLVVKNKS

-56 LDRLYQIVY
+56 FDRLYQMVY

-92 EYELR
+92 EYEIR

-104 LFAVIFI
+104 LIAVIFI
-111 FISLFVL
+111 FVSLFVL
-118 INLVN
+118 LNLVN
-123 DLYMTLIVIVG
+123 DLYMSLIVIVG

-148 SVSNKILRQMPDAF
+148 SVSNKILRQMPDTF
-162 TTIRHAFHEH
+162 TAIRHAFHEH
-172 GMIDEAFST
+172 GMIDEAFNT
-181 VIDELGDKEI
+181 AIDEMGDKEI
-191 GPQLRRIKEAI
+191 GPQLKKIKEAI

-214 YDSAPNRFLKLFAGI
+214 YDTAPNRFLKLFAGI
-229 SYLTYDLGDRKIDG
+229 SYLTYDLGDRKVDG

-253 ILQEIY
+253 ILQDIY

-276 VIAVVP
+276 IIAVVP
-282 LVCIKP
+282 LICIKP

-342 ASVRWQDKLYKVPI
+342 ASVKWQDKLYKITIV
-356 IKQIVDAFK
+356 KLVVDAFK
-365 SRPHTRKN
+365 SRPHTKKN
-373 RNETILIK
+373 RKETMLIK

-387 TIEWLYVNKITAAF
+387 TIEWLYVNKITAAV
-401 VTFILALILMFNI
+401 VTFILALILMFNV
-414 TRIDI
+414 TRIDV
-419 KATYEK
+419 KATYNK

-438 TQEQAAQA
+438 QQEQAAQA
-446 INERD
+446 INDRD

-471 FTDPV
+471 FADPV
-476 TGKADADEVAR
+476 TGKADADEVTR
-487 VYNKIQSVK
+487 VYDKIQSVK

-503 QVLTSFIL
+503 QVLTSFVL
-511 AFIAYYAPSVMLF
+511 AFIAYYVPSIILF

-573 ISTCLNNYEAGAYE
+573 IATCLNNYESGAYE
-587 ALEDLKEAVPYKDF
+587 ALEDLKEDVPYKDF
-601 QRIVEQLQ
+601 QRIIEQLQ

-629 FFYERRK
+629 FFHERRK

-644 KKTTIGKV
+644 KKTAIGKV

>member
-1 MNITYVA
+1 MSVTYIA
-8 IGLLAFSL
+8 IGLLAVSV
-16 IGILVLLLYLRII
+16 IGITVLLVYLRLL

-37 ALFAKDNLMVKNKS
+37 ALFAKDNLVVKNKS

-56 LDRLYQIVY
+56 FDRLYQMVY

-92 EYELR
+92 EYEIR

-104 LFAVIFI
+104 LIAVIFI
-111 FISLFVL
+111 FVSLFVL
-118 INLVN
+118 LNLVN
-123 DLYMTLIVIVG
+123 DLYMSLIVIVG

-148 SVSNKILRQMPDAF
+148 SVSNKILRQMPDTF
-162 TTIRHAFHEH
+162 TAIRHAFHEH
-172 GMIDEAFST
+172 GMIDEAFNT
-181 VIDELGDKEI
+181 AIDEMGDKEI
-191 GPQLRRIKEAI
+191 GPQLKKIKEAI

-214 YDSAPNRFLKLFAGI
+214 YDTAPNRFLKLFAGI
-229 SYLTYDLGDRKIDG
+229 SYLTYDLGDRKVDG
-243 TSVYLKNLNN
+243 ISVYLKNLNN
-253 ILQEIY
+253 ILQDIY

-276 VIAVVP
+276 IIAVVP
-282 LVCIKP
+282 LICIKP

-342 ASVRWQDKLYKVPI
+342 ASVKWQDKLYKITIV
-356 IKQIVDAFK
+356 KLVVDAFK
-365 SRPHTRKN
+365 SRPHTKKN
-373 RNETILIK
+373 RKETMLIK

-387 TIEWLYVNKITAAF
+387 TIEWLYVNKITAAV
-401 VTFILALILMFNI
+401 VTFILALILMFNV
-414 TRIDI
+414 TRIDV
-419 KATYEK
+419 KATYNK

-438 TQEQAAQA
+438 QQEQAAQA
-446 INERD
+446 INDRD

-471 FTDPV
+471 FADPV

-487 VYNKIQSVK
+487 VYDKIQSVK

-503 QVLTSFIL
+503 QVLTSFVL
-511 AFIAYYAPSVMLF
+511 AFIAYYVPSIILF

-573 ISTCLNNYEAGAYE
+573 IATCLNNYESGAYE
-587 ALEDLKEAVPYKDF
+587 ALEDLKEDVPYKDF
-601 QRIVEQLQ
+601 QRIIEQLQ

-629 FFYERRK
+629 FFHERRK

-644 KKTTIGKV
+644 KKTAIGKV

>member
-1 MNITYVA
+1 MSVTYIA
-8 IGLLAFSL
+8 IGLLAVSV
-16 IGILVLLLYLRII
+16 IGITVLLVYLRLL

-37 ALFAKDNLMVKNKS
+37 ALFAKDNLVVKNKS

-56 LDRLYQIVY
+56 FDRLYQMVY

-92 EYELR
+92 EYEIR

-104 LFAVIFI
+104 LIAVIFI
-111 FISLFVL
+111 FVSLFVL
-118 INLVN
+118 LNLVN
-123 DLYMTLIVIVG
+123 DLYMSLIVIVG

-148 SVSNKILRQMPDAF
+148 SVSNKILRQMPDTF
-162 TTIRHAFHEH
+162 TAIRHAFHEH
-172 GMIDEAFST
+172 GMIDEAFNT
-181 VIDELGDKEI
+181 AIDEMGDKEI
-191 GPQLRRIKEAI
+191 GPQLKKIKEAI

-214 YDSAPNRFLKLFAGI
+214 YDTAPNRFLKLFAGI
-229 SYLTYDLGDRKIDG
+229 SYLTYDLGDRKVDG

-253 ILQEIY
+253 ILQDIY

-276 VIAVVP
+276 IIAVVP

-288 LQAWAESN
+288 LQTWAESN

-342 ASVRWQDKLYKVPI
+342 ASVKWQDKLYKITIV
-356 IKQIVDAFK
+356 KLVVDAFK
-365 SRPHTRKN
+365 SRPHTKKN
-373 RNETILIK
+373 RKETMLIK

-387 TIEWLYVNKITAAF
+387 TIEWLYVNKITAAV

-414 TRIDI
+414 TRIDV
-419 KATYEK
+419 KATYNK

-438 TQEQAAQA
+438 QQEQAAQA
-446 INERD
+446 INDRD
-451 KTYIDKYKNKNVTKE
+451 KAYIDKYKNKNVTKE

-471 FTDPV
+471 FADPV
-476 TGKADADEVAR
+476 TGKADADEVTR
-487 VYNKIQSVK
+487 VYDKIQTVK

-503 QVLTSFIL
+503 QVLTSFVL
-511 AFIAYYAPSVMLF
+511 AFIAYYVPSIILF

-573 ISTCLNNYEAGAYE
+573 IATCLNNYESGAYE
-587 ALEDLKEAVPYKDF
+587 ALEDLKEDVPYKDF
-601 QRIVEQLQ
+601 QRIIEQLQ

-629 FFYERRK
+629 FFHERRK

>member
-1 MNITYVA
+1 MSVTYIA
-8 IGLLAFSL
+8 IGLLAVSV
-16 IGILVLLLYLRII
+16 IGITVLLVYLRLL

-37 ALFAKDNLMVKNKS
+37 ALFAKDNLVVKNKS
-51 SFKDI
+51 SFKD
-56 LDRLYQIVY
+56 LFDRLYQMVY

-92 EYELR
+92 EYEIR

-104 LFAVIFI
+104 LIAVIFI
-111 FISLFVL
+111 FVSLFVL
-118 INLVN
+118 LNLVN
-123 DLYMTLIVIVG
+123 DLYMSLIVIVG

-148 SVSNKILRQMPDAF
+148 SVSNKILRQMPDTF
-162 TTIRHAFHEH
+162 TAIRHAFHEH
-172 GMIDEAFST
+172 GMIDEAFNT
-181 VIDELGDKEI
+181 AIDEMGDKEI
-191 GPQLRRIKEAI
+191 GPQLKKIKEAI

-214 YDSAPNRFLKLFAGI
+214 YDTAPNRFLKLFAGI
-229 SYLTYDLGDRKIDG
+229 SYLTYDLGDRKVEG

-253 ILQEIY
+253 ILQDIY

-276 VIAVVP
+276 IIAVVP
-282 LVCIKP
+282 LICIKP

-342 ASVRWQDKLYKVPI
+342 ASVKWQDKLYKITIV
-356 IKQIVDAFK
+356 KLVVDAFK
-365 SRPHTRKN
+365 SRPHTKKN
-373 RNETILIK
+373 RKETMLIK

-387 TIEWLYVNKITAAF
+387 TIEWLYVNKITAAV

-414 TRIDI
+414 TRIDV
-419 KATYEK
+419 KATYNK

-438 TQEQAAQA
+438 QQEQAAQS
-446 INERD
+446 INDRD

-471 FTDPV
+471 FADPV
-476 TGKADADEVAR
+476 TGKADADEVTR
-487 VYNKIQSVK
+487 VYDKIQSVK

-503 QVLTSFIL
+503 QVLTSFVL
-511 AFIAYYAPSVMLF
+511 AFIAYYVPSIILF

-573 ISTCLNNYEAGAYE
+573 IATCLNNYESGAYE
-587 ALEDLKEAVPYKDF
+587 ALEDFKEDVPYKDF
-601 QRIVEQLQ
+601 LRIIEQLQ

-629 FFYERRK
+629 FFHERRK

-644 KKTTIGKV
+644 KKTAIGKV

>member
-1 MNITYVA
+1 MNVTYIA
-8 IGLLAFSL
+8 IGLLAFSV
-16 IGILVLLLYLRII
+16 IGITALLVYLRLL
-29 KHKYKKNS
+29 KNKYKKNS
-37 ALFAKDNLMVKNKS
+37 ALFAKENLVVKSKS
-51 SFKDI
+51 SYKDI
-56 LDRLYQIVY
+56 FDRLYQIVY
-65 MTFVKMPVI
+65 MTFVKMPI
-74 KYYTKK
+74 LKYYTKK

-92 EYELR
+92 EYEIR
-97 KRTGKYM
+97 KRSGKYM
-104 LFAVIFI
+104 LVAVIFI
-111 FISLFVL
+111 FVSLFVL
-118 INLVN
+118 LNLVN
-123 DLYMTLIVIVG
+123 DLYMSLIVIVG

-148 SVSNKILRQMPDAF
+148 SVSNKILRQMPDTF
-162 TTIRHAFHEH
+162 TAIRHAFHEH
-172 GMIDEAFST
+172 GMIDEAFNT
-181 VIDELGDKEI
+181 AIDEMGDKEI
-191 GPQLRRIKEAI
+191 GPQLKKIKEAI

-214 YDSAPNRFLKLFAGI
+214 YDTAPNRFLKLFAGV
-229 SYLTYDLGDRKIDG
+229 SYLTYDLGDRKVDG

-253 ILQEIY
+253 ILQDIY

-276 VIAVVP
+276 IIAVVP

-302 FYNSSFGFIMQSLI
+302 FYNSGFGFIMQSLI

-342 ASVRWQDKLYKVPI
+342 ASVKWQDKLYKITLV
-356 IKQIVDAFK
+356 KLVVDAFK
-365 SRPHTRKN
+365 SKPHTKKN
-373 RNETILIK
+373 RRETALIK

-387 TIEWLYVNKITAAF
+387 TIEWLYVNKITAAV

-419 KATYEK
+419 RATYNR

-438 TQEQAAQA
+438 QQEKAAQA
-446 INERD
+446 INDRD
-451 KTYIDKYKNKNVTKE
+451 KTYIDKYKKQNVTKE

-487 VYNKIQSVK
+487 VYDKIQTVK

-511 AFIAYYAPSVMLF
+511 AFIAYYVPSIMLF

-573 ISTCLNNYEAGAYE
+573 IATCLNNYEAGAYE

-615 PIRDAFDELETERA
+615 PVRDAFDELETERA
-629 FFYERRK
+629 FFHERRK

-676 QMMNYF
+676 QMMSYF

>member
-1 MNITYVA
+1 MSVTYIA
-8 IGLLAFSL
+8 IGLLAVSV
-16 IGILVLLLYLRII
+16 IGITVLLVYLRLL

-37 ALFAKDNLMVKNKS
+37 ALFAKDNLVVKNKS

-56 LDRLYQIVY
+56 FDRLYQMVY

-92 EYELR
+92 EYEIR

-104 LFAVIFI
+104 LIAVIFI
-111 FISLFVL
+111 FVSLFVL
-118 INLVN
+118 LNLVN
-123 DLYMTLIVIVG
+123 DLYMSLIVIVG

-148 SVSNKILRQMPDAF
+148 SVSNKILRQMPDTF
-162 TTIRHAFHEH
+162 TAIRHAFHEH
-172 GMIDEAFST
+172 GMIDEAFNT
-181 VIDELGDKEI
+181 AIDEMGDKEI
-191 GPQLRRIKEAI
+191 GPQLKKIKEAI

-214 YDSAPNRFLKLFAGI
+214 YDTAPNRFLKLFAGI
-229 SYLTYDLGDRKIDG
+229 SYLTYDLGDRKVDG

-253 ILQEIY
+253 ILQDIY

-276 VIAVVP
+276 IIAVVP
-282 LVCIKP
+282 LICIKP

-342 ASVRWQDKLYKVPI
+342 ASVKWQDKLYKITIV
-356 IKQIVDAFK
+356 KLVVDAFK
-365 SRPHTRKN
+365 SRPHTKKN
-373 RNETILIK
+373 RKETMLIK

-387 TIEWLYVNKITAAF
+387 TIEWLYVNKITAAV
-401 VTFILALILMFNI
+401 VTFILALILMFNV
-414 TRIDI
+414 TRIDV
-419 KATYEK
+419 KATYNK

-438 TQEQAAQA
+438 QQEQAAQA
-446 INERD
+446 INDRD

-471 FTDPV
+471 FADPV
-476 TGKADADEVAR
+476 TGKADADEVTR
-487 VYNKIQSVK
+487 VYDKIQSVK

-503 QVLTSFIL
+503 QVLTSFVL
-511 AFIAYYAPSVMLF
+511 AFIAYYVPSIILF

-573 ISTCLNNYEAGAYE
+573 IATCLNNYESGAYE
-587 ALEDLKEAVPYKDF
+587 ALEELKEDVPYKDF
-601 QRIVEQLQ
+601 QRIIEQLQ

-629 FFYERRK
+629 FFHERRK